1 MIKEFTSQSASQVII
16 SYFSSKPQYP
26 YPYSHTYISIIPFKI
41 PSSNQTKTTLTMTT
55 FLPSRRLPKSSLLV
69 LILVHIYTFLFSS
82 FGSFSTSSLFF
93 YSNNSDASS
102 SFHWNFPIVKIP
114 IAQAYDYR
122 TSTARGSSSR
132 FACTNTS
139 SSFSSLLSSS
149 CSSPSVLKS
158 NSILKLKLQSVP
170 HIPRGGAAA
179 AGNNSPSSRSA
190 WTHKVSNHDNSSN
203 SNSRQR
209 RPSSIVLESSTNA
222 NIHTNTNTN
231 TDTKD
236 QLDAFLSRDSRQKF
250 ITRVY
255 AILTSQLLVTSF
267 ITIFMNVNKHQI
279 LNAVLG
285 SRHGRLIPLL
295 SMALA
300 SIAWYTIALSERA
313 RHVAP
318 LKWQLLVLFTLGESV
333 LVGLIGCMY
342 SFRTLLLAMGCTGA
356 ATGGIT
362 FYTMM
367 QQNPK
372 YDLTQWG
379 LGLFSAGMVFVLL
392 GLFQIFAPGL
402 LQINDMLYSAAG
414 AILFSFYLAYH
425 TRLIVGGK
433 HTKYKMNEKDYIFAS
448 MARKFI
454 TSIFILSFCFFKLIS

>member
-1 MIKEFTSQSASQVII
+1 LK
-16 SYFSSKPQYP
+16 SKL
-26 YPYSHTYISIIPFKI
+26 K
-41 PSSNQTKTTLTMTT
+41 
-55 FLPSRRLPKSSLLV
+55 
-69 LILVHIYTFLFSS
+69 
-82 FGSFSTSSLFF
+82 
-93 YSNNSDASS
+93 
-102 SFHWNFPIVKIP
+102 
-114 IAQAYDYR
+114 
-122 TSTARGSSSR
+122 
-132 FACTNTS
+132 
-139 SSFSSLLSSS
+139 
-149 CSSPSVLKS
+149 LKS
-158 NSILKLKLQSVP
+158 NSNSIGKSIGNYWTF
-170 HIPRGGAAA
+170 IPRGGGA
-179 AGNNSPSSRSA
+179 AGGGGSANHPSNARSV
-190 WTHKVSNHDNSSN
+190 WTANVSNPDSSSSSN
-203 SNSRQR
+203 SNSHSHRNRPQQR
-209 RPSSIVLESSTNA
+209 SSSMVLESSTHAN

-236 QLDAFLSRDSRQKF
+236 QLDAFLSRDSRQTF

-267 ITIFMNVNKHQI
+267 ITIFMNVNKHWI
-279 LNAVLG
+279 LNVVLG

-333 LVGLIGCMY
+333 MVGFIGCMY
-342 SFRTLLLAMGCTGA
+342 SFRTLLMAMGCTGA

-379 LGLFSAGMVFVLL
+379 LGLFSAGMVFIIL

-448 MARKFI
+448 MARKFMKSKF
-454 TSIFILSFCFFKLIS
+454 TLICCKC